1 MCKHNLTRSCLHMF
15 VFQIM
20 DCVVPGTER
29 AHGRDMLKN
38 VYMQAYACIC
48 VGASMSVSKD
58 NLQEQAYMHDQGPGS
73 RIMNL

>member
-1 MCKHNLTRSCLHMF
+1 MLAHVCVPNHG
-15 VFQIM
+15 IM

-29 AHGRDMLKN
+29 AQGRHMLKKL
-38 VYMQAYACIC
+38 YMQAYACIC
-48 VGASMSVSKD
+48 VGASMFVSKAD